1 MKSLRILL
9 GAWTWRGTTLVVL
22 SAPAGA
28 ALALVV
34 RARGGSVASAVLA
47 AALLVT
53 GLSAVLLR
61 RAVAARDRALGAVQ
75 EELDRLELGQ
85 RADRARLHEI
95 DATVAGIASAQ
106 QLLSAGIAAER
117 YDALAAMVQAEVQR
131 LQRLLAERA
140 PERRR
145 AVDLDDVVGQI
156 VLAHVARG
164 RRVTWEPSGLRALA
178 RGDDVAEVV
187 NVLLENAAVHGG
199 PGRVRVRVAPDA
211 TGAGVSVT
219 VSDQGP
225 GVPPELRERL
235 FDWGVSRPG
244 SPGQGIGLHAAAEL
258 AHQMGGRLELR
269 PGVRGA
275 TFALH
280 LPAAPVEVSR
290 REHVAQAS

>member
-9 GAWTWRGTTLVVL
+9 GVWTWRGSTLVVL
-22 SAPAGA
+22 SAPTGA

-34 RARGGSVASAVLA
+34 RARGGSVPSALLA

-53 GLSAVLLR
+53 GLAGVLLR
-61 RAVAARDRALGAVQ
+61 RAVSARDRALGAVQ

-145 AVDLDDVVGQI
+145 AVDLDDVVAQI

-164 RRVTWEPSGLRALA
+164 RAVTWEPSGLRALA
-178 RGDDVAEVV
+178 RGDDVAEVL
-187 NVLLENAAVHGG
+187 NILLENAAVHGG
-199 PGRVRVRVAPDA
+199 GPVRVRTAPDR
-211 TGAGVSVT
+211 TGAGVTVT
-219 VSDQGP
+219 VSDRGP
-225 GVPPELRERL
+225 GVPAELRDRL

-258 AHQMGGRLELR
+258 AHQLGGRLELL
-269 PGVRGA
+269 PGARGA

-280 LPAAPVEVSR
+280 LPLAPQEVTR